1 MSEGNAFGL
10 SLIGQISVN
19 ARELDRAVTFYR
31 EKLGMKHLFT
41 VPKMAFF
48 DCGGV
53 HLMLGVPERPE
64 FDHPSSIIYFLVKDI
79 HEAYQT
85 LSQRSVQF
93 EGKPHL
99 VAKLEDYDLWLTFF
113 RDSENNVL
121 ALMSRVS
128 RDQAS
133 RTN

>member
-1 MSEGNAFGL
+1 MAEGNELGL

-19 ARELDRAVTFYR
+19 ARELDRAVAFYK

-48 DCGGV
+48 DCGGI
-53 HLMLGVPERPE
+53 HLMLGVPDRPE

-79 HEAYQT
+79 QEAHQT
-85 LSQRSVQF
+85 LSQRGVKF

-99 VAKLEDYDLWLTFF
+99 VAKLEGYDLWLAFF

-121 ALMSRVS
+121 ALMSRVPQG
-128 RDQAS
+128 RVE
-133 RTN
+133 